1 MIPQKEKEILQIALD
16 AFKKTTHAET
26 DIEEPIGLNQ
36 RADYVLNMALAG
48 KKMHYLVEV
57 KATVAK
63 PGLAL
68 LQMQKEKYAL
78 NFLLVTRYV
87 NPIIAEELKTRRLEF
102 IDTAGN
108 AYIDQ
113 PPVLIYVKGNK
124 PPDEMMQP
132 LKTDA
137 FKPTGL
143 KVIYAFLCNPG
154 LENKPYRDIATQA
167 DVALG
172 TVGWLM
178 RDLKERGYLLDMG
191 KKGNKIMQREALLQR
206 WVETYPDRLKPK
218 LEMGRFQGE
227 RDWWTFPKQI
237 PEIGLWGGEVAANRL
252 TQYLKPQM
260 ATVYT
265 TEKDLNKFLLENKL
279 KKDPQGNV
287 EILKKFWGPGN
298 NFQHE
303 ELVHPILVY
312 ADLVATG
319 NERNKET
326 ARMIYEQHIA
336 GLVRED

>member
-1 MIPQKEKEILQIALD
+1 MIPEKEKEILQIALD
-16 AFKKTTHAET
+16 AFKKIAHIEA

-36 RADYVLNMALAG
+36 RADYVLNMAMAG
-48 KKMHYLVEV
+48 KEMRYLVEV

-68 LQMQKEKYAL
+68 LQMQKEKYAR

-87 NPIIAEELKTRRLEF
+87 NPNIAEELKTRGLEF

-108 AYIDQ
+108 AYINQ

-124 PPDEMMQP
+124 PPDEMKQP
-132 LKTDA
+132 LKTDV

-154 LENKPYRDIATQA
+154 LENKPYRDIAVQA

-172 TVGWLM
+172 TVVGLM
-178 RDLKERGYLLDMG
+178 GDLKDRGFLLDMG

-206 WVETYPDRLKPK
+206 WVETYPERLKPK

-227 RDWWTFPKQI
+227 LDWWNFPKQI
-237 PEIGLWGGEVAANRL
+237 PEIALWGGEVAANRL

-265 TEKDLNKFLLENKL
+265 TERDLNKFLLQNKL

-298 NFQHE
+298 NFQRE
-303 ELVHPILVY
+303 EMVHPILVY
-312 ADLVATG
+312 ADLIATG

-326 ARMIYEQHIA
+326 ARMIYEQHLA